1 MSIELAFGEYPG
13 VILLTRVV
21 EDENSQYTAEL
32 DVMLD
37 GHDDAVTV
45 PYRLY
50 GRAEE
55 ISVAAISRLGFKGLL
70 SEIHANTSSLTG
82 MRVTLVV
89 KQGKEKTNGGHF
101 TNYIV
106 LPLRKVSPTK
116 VIRDLKFGE
125 TPAAGGSW
133 H

>member
-13 VILLTRVV
+13 VILLTRVL
-21 EDENSQYTAEL
+21 ENENGEYTAEL

-37 GHDDAVTV
+37 GHDDPVVV

-82 MRVTLVV
+82 MRVTLVA
-89 KQGKEKTNGGHF
+89 KQGKEKSNGGHF

-106 LPLRKVSPTK
+106 LPLRKTSPTK

-125 TPAAGGSW
+125 APAAGGSW
-133 H
+133 